1 MNDNYVYRIKRVI
14 QGTFFILAASFL
26 GWGFTPATEWFAGLI
41 LGTFFALLSVLFLAW
56 KVHRVV
62 QAALQYKGQKRR
74 VTLGTSSRFSLA
86 ILAAIIALQ
95 FPDTFSLSGMM
106 IGLLLP
112 TMITYIDAIYMH
124 TKMRKKEKGVKRCAY

>member
-74 VTLGTSSRFSLA
+74 VTLGTSSRFSQPFLSMF
-86 ILAAIIALQ
+86 ALQ
-95 FPDTFSLSGMM
+95 LPDTFSLSGMM

-112 TMITYIDAIYMH
+112 HHDYLY
-124 TKMRKKEKGVKRCAY
+124 